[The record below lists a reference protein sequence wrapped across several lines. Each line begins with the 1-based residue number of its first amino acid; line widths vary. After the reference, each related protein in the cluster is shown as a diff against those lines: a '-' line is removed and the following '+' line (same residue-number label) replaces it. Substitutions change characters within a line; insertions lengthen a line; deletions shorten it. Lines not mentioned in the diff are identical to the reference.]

1 MRRRFLRRRLPDIED
16 LRRKRG
22 MKFLGRLLDDPYLL
36 HLNRRSVAGGVAV
49 GLFVAFIPLP
59 MQMTI
64 AALIAV
70 VLRVNLLLSVV
81 LVWVSNPLTMPAL
94 FYFGYLVGTW
104 MIGPPVFHTGFEPTL
119 HWFWTELSAIWK
131 PLFLGCISVGA
142 VLAMAAYGLVNL
154 IWRLTILQALR
165 RRRRRRA
172 RRAPDALKRPRADAR
187 HEG

>member
-1 MRRRFLRRRLPDIED
+1 MPRRFIRRYLPDIQV
-16 LRRKRG
+16 LRQKRG
-22 MKFLGRLLDDPYLL
+22 MRFLGRLLDDPNLL

-49 GLFVAFIPLP
+49 GLFVAFIPVP

-64 AALIAV
+64 AALIAIA
-70 VLRVNLLLSVV
+70 LDVNLVLSVA
-81 LVWVSNPLTMPAL
+81 LVWVSNPITMPAL
-94 FYFGYLVGTW
+94 FYFGYIVGTW

-131 PLFLGCISVGA
+131 PLFLGCMSVGA

-154 IWRLTILQALR
+154 LWRLAVMQALQ

-172 RRAPDALKRPRADAR
+172 NRSVADFKRPRANAR
-187 HEG
+187 RSG